1 MTGFVLINS
10 ALMSI
15 IVDWDENAAMSL
27 LDIFLRFPFLY
38 MGLATLAALFVVLLK
53 WLVVGRYRPVEKPL
67 WNNYVWRSELV
78 TSTYEQ
84 LAVYLV
90 LDHLRGTPFLPWY
103 WRLLGARFGSRVC
116 ADTTDITEFDVVTV
130 DNDASLDAYCGLQ
143 THLFEDRVM
152 KISTVDVG
160 ARCTIGTKAIV
171 LYDSRME
178 ADSKLDDLSMLMK
191 GETLPAG
198 TAWRGSPA
206 RKI

>member
-1 MTGFVLINS
+1 
-10 ALMSI
+10 
-15 IVDWDENAAMSL
+15 
-27 LDIFLRFPFLY
+27 
-38 MGLATLAALFVVLLK
+38 MGLAALAALFVVVLK
-53 WLVVGRYRPVEKPL
+53 WLVVGRYRPVEKPH

-84 LAVYLV
+84 LAIPLV

-103 WRLLGARFGSRVC
+103 WRLLGARFGSRVH
-116 ADTTDITEFDVVTV
+116 ADTTDITEFDVVSE
-130 DNDASLDAYCGLQ
+130 DDDASLDSDCGLQ

-152 KISTVDVG
+152 KISTVEIG
-160 ARCTIGTKAIV
+160 ARCTVGAVAIV
-171 LYDSRME
+171 LYDSKME

-206 RKI
+206 RRI